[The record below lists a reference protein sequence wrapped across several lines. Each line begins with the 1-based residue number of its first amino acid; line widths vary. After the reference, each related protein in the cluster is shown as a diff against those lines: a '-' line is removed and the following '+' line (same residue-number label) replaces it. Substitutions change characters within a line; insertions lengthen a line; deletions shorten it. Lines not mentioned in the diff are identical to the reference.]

1 MLLGRLNAA
10 IGRSVKKSAF
20 FRVKDWLI
28 ISKDTVKFLKGRVVG
43 GDKWNVVVVVKIFVF
58 FVSTHVIY
66 LFCPEEE
73 TGLSENLTLSIVCIV
88 SYF

>member
-1 MLLGRLNAA
+1 MADPWKNRHSFDSL
-10 IGRSVKKSAF
+10 
-20 FRVKDWLI
+20 KDWLI

-43 GDKWNVVVVVKIFVF
+43 GDKCNVVVVVKNVVF

-66 LFCPEEE
+66 LFCPE
-73 TGLSENLTLSIVCIV
+73 NLTLSIVCVV